1 MNERV
6 DVVVVGAGPV
16 GMTAANLLGQYG
28 IRTLLLERDATLTTY
43 PRATNLDDEALR
55 TFQMFG
61 LAQKQLDGMLA
72 DPRLSVYSG
81 SGELVAELSMAGPQT
96 LGFPRLCTMLQ
107 TSLERTLRDGLG
119 RFGCVEL
126 RAGHAATALSQS
138 QDQAVVTVEGPGGES
153 YRVEADFV
161 LGCDGGK
168 SIVRKLCNIS
178 MSGSSSEERWMLI
191 EAHGEVQ
198 PEGCFSFFGDPRH
211 PLVFVQQP
219 EGFQRWSIRLPPG
232 EDAETFEKLDRDG
245 LQAIFARWKNGP
257 KLGEVRRVRTYKIN
271 TCVAERFRSGR
282 SFLLGDS
289 AHMMPPF
296 AGQGL
301 CSGLRDAAN
310 LCWKLALVLRG
321 VAGPDLLDSYEQER
335 IPHVKESIA
344 ATERVGWLFF
354 PKSRRH
360 DLVRRAALRLLFG
373 VPAMRE
379 QFKRRS
385 KATPRLQ
392 EGAFSARPPGGTML
406 VQPRV
411 LRADGQRAMLD
422 DALGSGFAAIGLGVD
437 PLEATDEPLRHFWAR
452 LGARTLKVVPKGQS
466 PRVGAVSCEEIQDE
480 SGLLTR
486 WFEEHRGQI
495 ALVRPDRF
503 VAALF
508 SQQGAS
514 EGFRSLRGMIGA

>member
-6 DVVVVGAGPV
+6 DVIVVGAGPV
-16 GMTAANLLGQYG
+16 GMTATNLLGQYG
-28 IRTLLLERDATLTTY
+28 IRALLLERDATLTTY

-61 LAQKQLDGMLA
+61 LAQKQLDGMLP
-72 DPRLSVYSG
+72 DPSLSVYSG
-81 SGELVAELSMAGPQT
+81 SGELVAELSMAGPKT

-107 TSLERTLRDGLG
+107 TSLERTLREGLG

-126 RAGHAATALSQS
+126 RAGHTATGLSQS
-138 QDQAVVTVEGPGGES
+138 DDQAVVTVQGPGGES

-161 LGCDGGK
+161 LGCDGGR

-178 MSGSSSEERWMLI
+178 MNGSSSEERWMLI
-191 EAHGEVQ
+191 EARGEVR
-198 PEGCFSFFGDPRH
+198 PAGCFSFFGDPRR

-232 EDAETFEKLDRDG
+232 EDAKAFEQLDRDG
-245 LQAIFARWKNGP
+245 LQALFARWKDGP
-257 KLGEVRRVRTYKIN
+257 KLGEVRRIRTYAIN
-271 TCVAERFRSGR
+271 TCVADRFRSGR
-282 SFLLGDS
+282 VFLLGDS

-310 LCWKLALVLRG
+310 LCWKLSLVLRG
-321 VAGPDLLDSYEQER
+321 LSSPDLLDSYEQER

-354 PKSRRH
+354 PRGRRH

-373 VPAMRE
+373 VPPLRE

-385 KATPRLQ
+385 KAMPRLRQ
-392 EGAFSARPPGGTML
+392 GAFSARPPGGTMIA
-406 VQPRV
+406 QPRV

-422 DALGSGFAAIGLGVD
+422 DVVGSGFAAIGMGVD
-437 PLEATDEPLRHFWAR
+437 PLETLDEPMRHFWAR
-452 LGARTLKVVPKGQS
+452 LGARTLKVLPAGQP
-466 PRVGAVSCEEIQDE
+466 PRAGAGSCEEVQDD
-480 SGLLTR
+480 SGLLAR
-486 WFEEHRGQI
+486 WFAEHRGQI

-508 SQQGAS
+508 SRQEAP
-514 EGFRSLRGMIGA
+514 EGFRSLRGMLGA